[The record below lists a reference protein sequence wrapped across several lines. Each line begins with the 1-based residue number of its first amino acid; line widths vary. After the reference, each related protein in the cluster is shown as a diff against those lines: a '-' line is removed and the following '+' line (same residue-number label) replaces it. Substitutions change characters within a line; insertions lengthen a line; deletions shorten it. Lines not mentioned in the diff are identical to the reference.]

1 MVYIRMPSIDAYKVL
16 LGSLGDMEYVLNIL
30 IYCKTFT

>member
-1 MVYIRMPSIDAYKVL
+1 MVYIRMPGIDAYKVL
-16 LGSLGDMEYVLNIL
+16 LGSLDDMEYVLNIL